1 MSDPSDLATDAT
13 VRTDWDNQKLSRKK
27 VMSKVCGSARDIRPK
42 PSKDRAYRRQY
53 QPHRTRNSNT
63 SGPMA
68 AIEDNV
74 SDHECRA

>member
-1 MSDPSDLATDAT
+1 MMFRA
-13 VRTDWDNQKLSRKK
+13 DWDSQKLSREE
-27 VMSKVCGSARDIRPK
+27 VMSEVRGSAGDIGPK
-42 PSKDRAYRRQY
+42 PSKDQADRRQY
-53 QPHRTRNSNT
+53 QPYRIRNSNT

>member
-1 MSDPSDLATDAT
+1 MMASISLSYISLMSE
-13 VRTDWDNQKLSRKK
+13 VR
-27 VMSKVCGSARDIRPK
+27 GSAGDIEPK
-42 PSKDRAYRRQY
+42 PSKDRADRRQY
-53 QPHRTRNSNT
+53 RPHRTRNSNA

>member
-1 MSDPSDLATDAT
+1 MSGPDGLDTDAT
-13 VRTDWDNQKLSRKK
+13 VRADWDSQKLSREE
-27 VMSKVCGSARDIRPK
+27 VMSEVRGSAGDIGPK
-42 PSKDRAYRRQY
+42 PSKDRADRRQY
-53 QPHRTRNSNT
+53 RPHRTRNSNA

>member
-1 MSDPSDLATDAT
+1 MSGPDSLDTDAT
-13 VRTDWDNQKLSRKK
+13 VRADWDSQKLSREK
-27 VMSKVCGSARDIRPK
+27 VMSEVRGSAGDIGPK
-42 PSKDRAYRRQY
+42 PSKDRADRRQY
-53 QPHRTRNSNT
+53 RPHRTRNSNA